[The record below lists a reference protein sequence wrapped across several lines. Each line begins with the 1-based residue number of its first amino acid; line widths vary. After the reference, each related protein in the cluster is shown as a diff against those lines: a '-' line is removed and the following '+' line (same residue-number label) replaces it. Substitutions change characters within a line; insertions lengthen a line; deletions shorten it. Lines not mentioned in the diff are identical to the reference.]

1 MKICKKV
8 NGVILKNETI
18 KDFGDSI
25 NLLNESMIFY
35 DQHISPSNIYVRGG
49 IAFLV
54 ILFGKEH
61 SSPPWCIK
69 YKSPSKH

>member
-35 DQHISPSNIYVRGG
+35 DQHISPSNINVRGG
-49 IAFLV
+49 LAFLV
-54 ILFGKEH
+54 ILFGK
-61 SSPPWCIK
+61 
-69 YKSPSKH
+69 